1 MWVGVGVSE
10 EGAGA
15 AYLCPPDRGPEEG
28 QQRVIWVSRESGG
41 RGVDSGGPPGLSLQS
56 RNGGSLKDLF
66 RSPGHK
72 SKVRE
77 AFSSPRGLS
86 GARLPQRG
94 PPVRGVGD
102 RAGRPEVRGAAAPSA
117 GRVGTARRPPAPLP
131 TIPQD
136 PRRHSLR
143 SGPRAAGRAALG
155 LRQARSGP
163 GSGGGR
169 AIVRCIVGA
178 ARAGARVVEGAVP
191 RALYGPA
198 RPRARAAQPA
208 RGRRAE
214 SVGSGAATRAS
225 AFPLPA
231 SQPRRSGAPPPT
243 WAPPRGH
250 RHTCCCGRLS
260 YFCCCCRCRS
270 GGGRRTPGTWPVTC
284 STVPAWVRPPEPT
297 AQMEKLRLGRRS
309 HFCEAPTD
317 ASRLV
322 RSRRDLLERDK
333 VCSSLPWLHG
343 CKRATSIQLAIRRTG
358 EAK

>member
-1 MWVGVGVSE
+1 MGD
-10 EGAGA
+10 
-15 AYLCPPDRGPEEG
+15 PRGS
-28 QQRVIWVSRESGG
+28 VSR
-41 RGVDSGGPPGLSLQS
+41 S
-56 RNGGSLKDLF
+56 RNGGSLKVLF
-66 RSPGHK
+66 RPPGHK
-72 SKVRE
+72 SEVRE
-77 AFSSPRGLS
+77 EFSSPRGLS

-117 GRVGTARRPPAPLP
+117 GRVGTVRRPPAPLP

-208 RGRRAE
+208 RGRRAG

-225 AFPLPA
+225 ALPLPA

-260 YFCCCCRCRS
+260 CFCCCCRCRS

-309 HFCEAPTD
+309 HVCEAPRD
-317 ASRLV
+317 ASSGPGETSRSGTRDALRCPSCTGAEGPLV
-322 RSRRDLLERDK
+322 FNLPFVGQEKLSDSLK
-333 VCSSLPWLHG
+333 V
-343 CKRATSIQLAIRRTG
+343 
-358 EAK
+358 